1 MRLDMENSAA
11 KEQQHQQS
19 VSSGGGDPLSTTAG
33 AAAQYQNPYS
43 PPQLANQ
50 QQMPI
55 VYVAAAIAM
64 AIFGLILGKF
74 VLWTLNDTE
83 KWSGNGINRNNSDS
97 NDDNKLIW
105 AQTSINNR
113 TETRKLKQTN

>member
-11 KEQQHQQS
+11 KEQQQQSS
-19 VSSGGGDPLSTTAG
+19 VSSGLGSGGSPSSASAA

-50 QQMPI
+50 QQLPI
-55 VYVAAAIAM
+55 VYVAVAIAM

-74 VLWTLNDTE
+74 VLWTLNPDTG
-83 KWSGNGINRNNSDS
+83 SGGSGMSSNNSDG
-97 NDDNKLIW
+97 NDNKF
-105 AQTSINNR
+105 
-113 TETRKLKQTN
+113 K